1 MPTETETGTPWV
13 QDIIVDPI
21 RMAGQQIGEQLGSI
35 ILPLLGVLLIVLPI
49 GYFVAKLVESL
60 VVKVLQTLAVD
71 KVADQVQ
78 LSTML
83 SKGGIR
89 QKLSELVGMIVYWLI
104 MLAVVMIAFN
114 ALQLTVAAELFQTVV
129 AYLPNVLA
137 AVFILIIGIF
147 AAAFLSATVRTA
159 ASNAGI
165 LQAHLLGQLTQ
176 IVVVIFATVAAL
188 EQLNVRFF
196 GEIFLILLGGFS
208 LGCAIAF
215 GLGCKDMAGRWV
227 NELSD
232 GMQGKKR

>member
-1 MPTETETGTPWV
+1 MPTETETGTQWV
-13 QDIIVDPI
+13 QDILVDPI

-129 AYLPNVLA
+129 AYLPNVRVVVALGKIAFDVWWRVMATRGVVVKPRPPFGHGEVYKPKGGPVVIASYHPSRQNTNTGKLTPQMMSSVFSKA
-137 AVFILIIGIF
+137 AKL
-147 AAAFLSATVRTA
+147 LSANPKSRIP
-159 ASNAGI
+159 NP
-165 LQAHLLGQLTQ
+165 
-176 IVVVIFATVAAL
+176 
-188 EQLNVRFF
+188 
-196 GEIFLILLGGFS
+196 
-208 LGCAIAF
+208 
-215 GLGCKDMAGRWV
+215 
-227 NELSD
+227 
-232 GMQGKKR
+232 